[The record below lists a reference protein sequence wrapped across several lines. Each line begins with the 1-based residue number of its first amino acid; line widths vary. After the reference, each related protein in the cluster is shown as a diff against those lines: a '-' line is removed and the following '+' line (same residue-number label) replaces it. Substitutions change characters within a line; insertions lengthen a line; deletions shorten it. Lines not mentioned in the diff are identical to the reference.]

1 MAREGL
7 GLGTSIRNYQAI
19 FLYLL
24 AGQGNTALSFE
35 SAEVLEDGQYSL
47 ISREGLRWYCKDSED
62 FDGNLFFLF
71 LTKKNPTLS
80 QTIVPDKLLGV
91 HFLIP
96 LTLDEISGKRLLLL
110 VFCSGLP
117 RCYPQDPG

>member
-35 SAEVLEDGQYSL
+35 SAEVLEDGQCSL

-62 FDGNLFFLF
+62 FDGNLFFFF
-71 LTKKNPTLS
+71 LTKKKTNFIANNS
-80 QTIVPDKLLGV
+80 SRQTTWCSFPHTIN
-91 HFLIP
+91 
-96 LTLDEISGKRLLLL
+96 SG
-110 VFCSGLP
+110 
-117 RCYPQDPG
+117 